1 MFKFIIL
8 FILSFAI
15 TKLLYATF
23 GHKNAGEETS
33 KKEVIYK
40 ITAENGVVGCLSKE
54 KFREAADYYSQG
66 NLEPV
71 KKMMAEEICFIF
83 KKGEEVKALEG
94 TCDNDQS
101 DNLFPFKSERFLL
114 VQPYL
119 PCFAVARI

>member
-8 FILSFAI
+8 FILSFFI
-15 TKLLYATF
+15 TKILYATF
-23 GHKNAGEETS
+23 GHKNASEEGS
-33 KKEVIYK
+33 KKEVVYQ

-71 KKMMAEEICFIF
+71 KKMIAEEICFIF
-83 KKGEEVKALEG
+83 KKGEKVSAIEG
-94 TCDNDQS
+94 VCDDAENED
-101 DNLFPFKSERFLL
+101 LFPFKSDRFMV

-119 PCFAVARI
+119 PCFAVAR